1 MRTALTLTLT
11 LLLSAVTLNAS
22 AAQDAPA
29 KVISHGQ
36 AVDLKSVLAADKNTV
51 FEFYADW

>member
-1 MRTALTLTLT
+1 MRTAFTVT
-11 LLLSAVTLNAS
+11 LLLCALALHAR

-29 KVISHGQ
+29 KIISHGQ

-51 FEFYADW
+51 IEFYADW